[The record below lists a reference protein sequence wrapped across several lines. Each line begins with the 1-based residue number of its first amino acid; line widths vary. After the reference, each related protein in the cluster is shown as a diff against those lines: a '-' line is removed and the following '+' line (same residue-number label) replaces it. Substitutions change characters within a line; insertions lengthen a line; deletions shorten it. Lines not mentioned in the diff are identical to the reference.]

1 MLFVLFSF
9 PLGERVRSLLLSF
22 SLSTHAAGRE
32 CDWRK
37 YLYEFVYGRNLF
49 MIMTPNINL

>member
-1 MLFVLFSF
+1 MLLVLFSF
-9 PLGERVRSLLLSF
+9 PLGERVRSLLLAF